1 MDLHKQL
8 LLLLL
13 LQQFFSFFSNAGEF
27 NHMLI

>member
-1 MDLHKQL
+1 MDLHKQ